1 MDLYNLESEDVNGI
15 IIDHDDKG
23 TIIQKPF
30 IDISVYK
37 NNQQLRIIGS
47 SKFKDMGTRPL
58 YSMRFNDQIDV
69 DLSNINEE
77 LFMKTLASYRDF
89 ERQTVLKY
97 IYKKKAKISRKIKRD
112 IPEQKMVVPEKSYS
126 NKEP

>member
-1 MDLYNLESEDVNGI
+1 MIIFRNQHDVKRYVLTIESFFMDLYNLESEDVTGI

-23 TIIQKPF
+23 TITQKPF

-37 NNQQLRIIGS
+37 NNQQLRILGS

-58 YSMRFNDQIDV
+58 YLMRSYDQIDT
-69 DLSNINEE
+69 DLSNINEQ

-89 ERQTVLKY
+89 KRQTVLKY
-97 IYKKKAKISRKIKRD
+97 IYEKK
-112 IPEQKMVVPEKSYS
+112 
-126 NKEP
+126 